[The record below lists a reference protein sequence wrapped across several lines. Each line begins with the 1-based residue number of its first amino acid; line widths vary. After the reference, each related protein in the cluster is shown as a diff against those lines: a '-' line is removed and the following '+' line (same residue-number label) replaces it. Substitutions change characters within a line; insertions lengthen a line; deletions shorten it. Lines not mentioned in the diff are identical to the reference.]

1 MQDGRVSC
9 GTSIFEAGL
18 EYGWFQMSV
27 FHKIRLYHAVLA
39 LLVTAAYLTG
49 DELEDLHIWL
59 GYAVAAVIFF
69 RLLWAA
75 VGPRQLGISRLF
87 PDLMELAKVRRPN
100 HPMISRTLLA
110 GIVINLLLATGT
122 GLLMEPPPIGQF
134 AAEVSIAPA
143 FADNDGDR
151 EHDRDGKENQA
162 LEEVHETTANL
173 LVLFVALHVA
183 YLLAFKRP
191 MALFMLYLRN
201 AVAPVAPKPP
211 TRKPVT

>member
-1 MQDGRVSC
+1 MQYGRVSC

-18 EYGWFQMSV
+18 EYGWFQMSSV

-59 GYAVAAVIFF
+59 GYAVAAGILF

-87 PDLMELAKVRRPN
+87 PDLMELAKVRRLN

-122 GLLMEPPPIGQF
+122 GLLMEPPPIGQLV
-134 AAEVSIAPA
+134 AEVSISPA
-143 FADNDGDR
+143 FADDDR
-151 EHDRDGKENQA
+151 ERDRDGKENEV

-173 LVLFVALHVA
+173 LVLFVVLHVA

-191 MALFMLYLRN
+191 MALFMLFLRG
-201 AVAPVAPKPP
+201 AAAPAAPKPP
-211 TRKPVT
+211 ARKPVT

>member
-1 MQDGRVSC
+1 MQYGRVSC

-27 FHKIRLYHAVLA
+27 FHKIRLYHAALA

-59 GYAVAAVIFF
+59 GYAVAAVILF

-87 PDLMELAKVRRPN
+87 PGLMELAKVRRLN

-122 GLLMEPPPIGQF
+122 GLLMEPPPIGQLV
-134 AAEVSIAPA
+134 AEMSIAPA
-143 FADNDGDR
+143 FADDDR
-151 EHDRDGKENQA
+151 ERDRDRKEDKTFK
-162 LEEVHETTANL
+162 EVHETTANL
-173 LVLFVALHVA
+173 LVLFVVLHVA

-191 MALFMLYLRN
+191 MALFMLFLRK
-201 AVAPVAPKPP
+201 AGVSAAPTPP
-211 TRKPVT
+211 TRKPAG